1 VRWCLFLLALLT
13 ATASAERGVKVWQ
26 ASDPAITEGETTLV
40 GDPADLYAACTS
52 YAKWAE
58 IFPDVQKVIVSD
70 HKGTDAKVT
79 LVAPSGHRDNL
90 AFHATPAARMIY
102 FEDTGNS
109 HAEIWGEIVLAPGD
123 AERTTKL
130 HIRLFAK
137 AKGVARLVVDGDA
150 VKKTREQK
158 LERQLSHV
166 KGYFARVASQR

>member
-1 VRWCLFLLALLT
+1 MRWFLVLALLT
-13 ATASAERGVKVWQ
+13 ATASADRGVKIWQ
-26 ASDPAITEGETTLV
+26 ASDDAITEGETILD
-40 GDPADLYAACTS
+40 GDPAALYAACTS
-52 YAKWAE
+52 YPKWVE

-70 HKGTDAKVT
+70 KKGTDAKVT

-90 AFHATPAARMIY
+90 QFHTTPAARMIY

-109 HAEIWGEIVLAPGD
+109 HADIWGEIVLAPGE
-123 AERTTKL
+123 AEHTTKL
-130 HIRLFAK
+130 HIRLYAK

-166 KGYFARVASQR
+166 RGYFARVASKK